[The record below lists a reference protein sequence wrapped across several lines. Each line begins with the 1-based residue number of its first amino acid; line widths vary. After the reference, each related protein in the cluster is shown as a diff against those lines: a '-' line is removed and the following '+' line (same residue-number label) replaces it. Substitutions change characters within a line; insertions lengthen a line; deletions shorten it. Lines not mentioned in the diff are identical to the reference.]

1 MDTLILKDCRFECYI
16 GIFPKER
23 RTKQPIIVDVELA
36 VDIQK
41 AAKSDAMKDA
51 LDYRAVHAVMKER
64 IEKNKSFLI
73 ETLAE
78 DLARLILKKFRVK
91 SVTLTL
97 KKPKPMQK
105 RNGAWAGLKITR
117 PGRAGIR

>member
-1 MDTLILKDCRFECYI
+1 MDTLILKDCRFECFI

-23 RTKQPIIVDVELA
+23 KTKQPIVIDVELG
-36 VDIQK
+36 VDIRK
-41 AAKSDAMKDA
+41 AAKSDLMKDA
-51 LDYRAVHAVMKER
+51 IDYRAVHALMKER
-64 IEKNKSFLI
+64 IEKNRSFLI

-78 DLARLILKKFRVK
+78 DLAQLILKKFPVR

-105 RNGAWAGLKITR
+105 RNGAWAGLTITR
-117 PGRAGIR
+117 KR